1 MKRNTTNRLQGS
13 DELHRRL
20 PAGALTM
27 LADKYGV
34 SRQYI
39 YNVVTGRQNNR
50 PGIIEDAIRLAEFG
64 ETMKEVI

>member
-1 MKRNTTNRLQGS
+1 MKRNKNSLQGS
-13 DELHRRL
+13 AELHRRL

-39 YNVVTGRQNNR
+39 YNIVTGRQNNR
-50 PGIIEDAIRLAEFG
+50 QGIIEDAIRLAEFG

>member
-1 MKRNTTNRLQGS
+1 MKRNTPNSLQGS
-13 DELHRRL
+13 AELHRRL
-20 PAGALTM
+20 PNGALTL

-39 YNVVTGRQNNR
+39 YNIVTGRQNNR
-50 PGIIEDAIRLAEFG
+50 RGIIEDAIRLAEFG

>member
-1 MKRNTTNRLQGS
+1 MKRNTTNSLHGS
-13 DELHRRL
+13 AELHRRL

-39 YNVVTGRQNNR
+39 YNIVTGRQNNR
-50 PGIIEDAIRLAEFG
+50 RGIIEDAIRLAEFG